1 MSKSR
6 ATSMLSKYSQ
16 TAIDSG
22 VESAT
27 PHRLVQ
33 MMMEGVL
40 DKVALAKGF
49 MARRE
54 YEAEGRHIKWAV
66 SLINGL
72 RMSLNKDDGGELA
85 EDLDALYDYMVRQL
99 LEAQVNSKSELLDEV
114 TSLMREVKSG
124 WDAIPDVLDSEAGA
138 VQPGKYADAAPL
150 GL

>member
-1 MSKSR
+1 MSNTR
-6 ATSMLSKYSQ
+6 ATSMLNKYSQ
-16 TAIDSG
+16 TAVDSG

-40 DKVALAKGF
+40 DKIALAKGF

-54 YEAEGRHIKWAV
+54 HEAEGRHINWAV

-72 RMSLNKDDGGELA
+72 RMSLNKDEGGDLA
-85 EDLDALYDYMVRQL
+85 EDLDSLYEYMVRQL
-99 LEAQVNSKSELLDEV
+99 LEGHMKANPGLLDEV
-114 TSLMREVKSG
+114 ASLMREVKSG
-124 WDAIPDVLDSEAGA
+124 WDGIPEALDRETGA
-138 VQPGKYADAAPL
+138 VQEQPHPDAAPL